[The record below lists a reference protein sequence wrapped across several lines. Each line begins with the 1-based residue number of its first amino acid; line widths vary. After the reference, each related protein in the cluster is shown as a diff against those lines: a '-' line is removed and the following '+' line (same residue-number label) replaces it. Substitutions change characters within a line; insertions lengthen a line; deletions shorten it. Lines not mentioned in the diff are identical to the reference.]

1 MGDIF
6 GGLFDFNGDG
16 RTDAFE
22 FALGMGMMESFERQ
36 SRSSSSSFGS
46 SFSDDDT
53 DEQLETAGLSRLD
66 LELMDEGERRAALED
81 AGFDSDDFD

>member
-22 FALGMGMMESFERQ
+22 FALGMGMMESLDRQ
-36 SRSSSSSFGS
+36 SHTSSGFSSS

-53 DEQLETAGLSRLD
+53 DELLEMAGLSRLD
-66 LELMDEGERRAALED
+66 LELMDEDERRTALED
-81 AGFDSDDFD
+81 AGIDPDDFI

>member
-22 FALGMGMMESFERQ
+22 FGLGMGMMESFERQ